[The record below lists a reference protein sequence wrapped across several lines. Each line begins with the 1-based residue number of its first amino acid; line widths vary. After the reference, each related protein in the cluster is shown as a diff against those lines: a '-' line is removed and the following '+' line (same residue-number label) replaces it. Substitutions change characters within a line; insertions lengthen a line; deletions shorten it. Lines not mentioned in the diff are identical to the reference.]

1 MAASKLGRGLIILIT
16 ILLVVSALGLGAGIL
31 TVRRSFPVADG
42 SLKISGL
49 TAPVDIYR
57 DEFGVPQVFA
67 ANLHDLFF
75 AQGYVHAQDRF
86 WQMDFWR
93 HLGAGRL
100 SEMFGEDQVDTDLF
114 LRTLGWERV
123 AQQELEKVDAT
134 TGAILD
140 AYAAGVNAYLGEHQ
154 GSGLSLEYAV
164 LALLN
169 PDYKPEPWSPLNS
182 LTWAKVMAWDLGGNM
197 DSEIEKAILLQSL
210 SPEQYAHITPA
221 YPDDAPTIVSQ
232 ITLAERQVT
241 DDPEPALVSA
251 IQPALQDI
259 ASRLAAV
266 PPILGERGVGLGSN
280 SWVIAGER
288 SSTGMPVL
296 ANDPHLGVQM
306 PSIWYQ
312 IGLHCAPVS
321 ADCPYEVAGFSFAGA
336 PGVIIGHNARI
347 AWGFTNVGPDVQDL
361 FVEKIN
367 PENPDQYEVNGNWV
381 DMTLVEE
388 TIQVAGTDPVS
399 LTVRYTR
406 NGPIISETYGLLEDF
421 STQSGIE
428 LPAQYAISMR
438 WTALELGNP
447 FPAIWQFNRA
457 KNWEE
462 FREAARFFTAPSQNL
477 IYADVDGN
485 IGYQMPGNI
494 PLRSQGDGT
503 LPVPGWTD
511 DYQWQGYI
519 PFEELPYTFNPP
531 QGYIVTANHAVVGPE
546 YPYLITTGWDYGY
559 RARQIIAILENAP
572 QPLSLED
579 IQRMQGDNTDLN
591 AVSLVPILLAISL
604 EDSRLDEARALLA
617 DWDYQNHMDSAP
629 AGLFAAFWKH
639 LLNLTFADDLP
650 EDYLPTGG
658 SRWYT
663 VVYQLVQQP
672 DSPWWDNR
680 NTPAVEQRDDIFR
693 AALGQAVAELEDLL
707 GKDSQGWTWG
717 KMHTV
722 TFRNASLGESGIA
735 PIEALFNR
743 GPFASSGGSSIVNA
757 TGWDANEDYTVV
769 SLPSMRMIVDLDSL
783 DNSLTV
789 HTTGQSGHAY
799 HPNYIDMADAW
810 RLIQYYP
817 MAWSR
822 PQVEAAAKM
831 ILRLEP

>member
-1 MAASKLGRGLIILIT
+1 MATSKLGRGLIILVL

-49 TAPVDIYR
+49 TAAVDIYR
-57 DEFGVPQVFA
+57 DEFGVPQVYA

-100 SEMFGEDQVDTDLF
+100 SEMFGEAQIDTDLF

-123 AQQELEKVDAT
+123 AQQELEQVDAT

-140 AYAAGVNAYLGEHQ
+140 AYAAGVNAYLADHQ

-169 PDYKPEPWSPLNS
+169 PDYAPEPWSPLNS

-210 SPEQYAHITPA
+210 NPEQYAQINPA
-221 YPDDAPTIVSQ
+221 YPDDAPTIVPEISLADSQ
-232 ITLAERQVT
+232 NT

-266 PPILGERGVGLGSN
+266 PPILGERAVGLGSN

-288 SSTGMPVL
+288 SATGMPVL

-361 FVEKIN
+361 FIEKIN

-388 TIQVAGTDPVS
+388 TIRVAGADPVP

-421 STQSGIE
+421 DTQSGIE

-457 KNWEE
+457 NNWDE

-519 PFEELPYTFNPP
+519 PFGELPYAFNPP

-559 RARQIIAILENAP
+559 RARQIIAMLENAP

-591 AVSLVPILLAISL
+591 AVTLVPLLLAIPL
-604 EDSRLDEARALLA
+604 DDSRLDEARALLA

-672 DSPWWDNR
+672 DSPWWDDR
-680 NTPAVEQRDDIFR
+680 STPAVEQRDDIFR
-693 AALGQAVAELEDLL
+693 AALGQAVAELEELL
-707 GKDSQGWTWG
+707 GKDARGWTWG
-717 KMHTV
+717 KLHTV

-743 GPFASSGGSSIVNA
+743 GPFAASGGSSIVNA

-769 SLPSMRMIVDLDSL
+769 SLPSMRMLVDLGSL

-817 MAWSR
+817 MSWSR
-822 PQVEAAAKM
+822 PQVEDSARM
-831 ILRLEP
+831 VLRLEP